1 MLVKISNLGPIKK
14 AELLLGKKMTVL
26 CGVNNTGKTYVSYL
40 LYYLFSE
47 NQSFMLRPFA
57 RIHFGDNTS
66 YQLSREIVDQWLD
79 SFSTYIKSNI
89 SSIFGI
95 SNSQAQELLGDFS
108 MSMSISDSEF
118 EGIVSNAFKQGVRF
132 NHNEMTIQKRK
143 RSRVFHFSVVSLNS
157 QALKV
162 DMDSLLSVSMNMVF
176 KRMLLGS
183 YRSFMFTVERN
194 SIYTFKTELSIT
206 RNELLNKIIEASDG
220 NTPTPI
226 EANRYP
232 VAIFDSLRYAND
244 IVNISKKHG
253 HFYELAT
260 KIETDLLLGK
270 VITSDRGDISL
281 MVGKDII
288 PIHITSSIVKTLS
301 SFVLY
306 LKHMAYP
313 GDSVFIDEPEMNF
326 HPYNQI
332 LITRLFSLLSN
343 KGIHFIISTHS
354 DYVIRELNNL
364 VMAGELMGENEQY
377 VKGIGYESEQVLEKD
392 DMAVY
397 NFIRHGDGVYVNPVE
412 VTETGFPVD
421 SIDNAIER
429 QNADTELLFGK
440 LMEKAKY

>member
-183 YRSFMFTVERN
+183 YRSF
-194 SIYTFKTELSIT
+194 L
-206 RNELLNKIIEASDG
+206 
-220 NTPTPI
+220 
-226 EANRYP
+226 
-232 VAIFDSLRYAND
+232 
-244 IVNISKKHG
+244 
-253 HFYELAT
+253 
-260 KIETDLLLGK
+260 
-270 VITSDRGDISL
+270 
-281 MVGKDII
+281 
-288 PIHITSSIVKTLS
+288 
-301 SFVLY
+301 
-306 LKHMAYP
+306 
-313 GDSVFIDEPEMNF
+313 
-326 HPYNQI
+326 
-332 LITRLFSLLSN
+332 
-343 KGIHFIISTHS
+343 
-354 DYVIRELNNL
+354 
-364 VMAGELMGENEQY
+364 
-377 VKGIGYESEQVLEKD
+377 
-392 DMAVY
+392 
-397 NFIRHGDGVYVNPVE
+397 
-412 VTETGFPVD
+412 
-421 SIDNAIER
+421 
-429 QNADTELLFGK
+429 
-440 LMEKAKY
+440 